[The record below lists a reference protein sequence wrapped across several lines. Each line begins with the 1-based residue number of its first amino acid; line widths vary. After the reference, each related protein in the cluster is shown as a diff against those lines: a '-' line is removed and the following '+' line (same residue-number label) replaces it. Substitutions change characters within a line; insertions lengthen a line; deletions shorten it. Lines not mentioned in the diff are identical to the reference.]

1 MGFSPRRSVF
11 IIPINTM
18 RRNIIVSALLLL
30 FITFAFSCEKKE
42 SPVKVTDEM
51 ARDTL
56 YDIMEYWYYWHDNM
70 PAINKKNYSNPYT
83 LLEALRYDKLDRW
96 SFVADYEK
104 FMADMAG
111 EFYGHGFSMGVDEED
126 NARIAMIYSE
136 SPLYIQGVRRG
147 WIVSSING
155 HDIATVIKN
164 GDAYTY
170 NLIFSAPTSAF
181 VFKKPDGTLWET
193 TSTKSKFT
201 INTVL
206 EYDTLKLKS
215 GTAGHLVLE
224 SFKSSTSAELEE
236 AFDFF
241 RDNNVSDLIIDFRYN
256 SGGYLDVALEMS
268 NYIAGNN
275 LNSEIFSL
283 LRYSDKRSR
292 HNYSYYF
299 GETSVPLDISNIVF
313 ITSRA
318 TASASEALINGLK
331 PFFNIVSVGDT
342 TYGKPMGMDGWACAE
357 KYIFYPVTFK
367 VVNAQGQGEYFGGL
381 PPEIIGGDDLKHDF
395 NDREEECLKYA
406 IEYLEN
412 GTVTAKSEESR
423 YRPVYMFNRPKW
435 SDNMFTT
442 IP

>member
-1 MGFSPRRSVF
+1 MTICQRS
-11 IIPINTM
+11 I
-18 RRNIIVSALLLL
+18 
-30 FITFAFSCEKKE
+30 
-42 SPVKVTDEM
+42 
-51 ARDTL
+51 
-56 YDIMEYWYYWHDNM
+56 
-70 PAINKKNYSNPYT
+70 KNYSNPYT

-111 EFYGHGFSMGVDEED
+111 EFYGHGFSMGIDEED

-181 VFKKPDGTLWET
+181 IFKKPDGTLWET

-236 AFDFF
+236 ALIF
-241 RDNNVSDLIIDFRYN
+241 RDNNVSDLIIDLRYN
-256 SGGYLDVALEMS
+256 SGGYLDVALRCQLHS
-268 NYIAGNN
+268 GNN
-275 LNSEIFSL
+275 LNSEIF
-283 LRYSDKRSR
+283 RYCGTAIKVE

-299 GETSVPLDISNIVF
+299 GETSVPLDVSNIVF

-331 PFFNIVSVGDT
+331 PFSISF
-342 TYGKPMGMDGWACAE
+342 PWATQHMENLWAWMAGHVPRSISLSCHLQSCE
-357 KYIFYPVTFK
+357 RPGPRRIFWRAAT
-367 VVNAQGQGEYFGGL
+367 
-381 PPEIIGGDDLKHDF
+381 
-395 NDREEECLKYA
+395 
-406 IEYLEN
+406 
-412 GTVTAKSEESR
+412 
-423 YRPVYMFNRPKW
+423 
-435 SDNMFTT
+435 
-442 IP
+442 

>member
-1 MGFSPRRSVF
+1 MKWP
-11 IIPINTM
+11 
-18 RRNIIVSALLLL
+18 
-30 FITFAFSCEKKE
+30 
-42 SPVKVTDEM
+42 
-51 ARDTL
+51 DTL

-111 EFYGHGFSMGVDEED
+111 EFYGHGFSMGIDEED
-126 NARIAMIYSE
+126 NARIAMIYSG

-170 NLIFSAPTSAF
+170 NLIFSTPTTAF

-224 SFKSSTSAELEE
+224 SFKVRPRRNWRRLLI
-236 AFDFF
+236 F
-241 RDNNVSDLIIDFRYN
+241 RDNNVSDLIIDLRYN

-268 NYIAGNN
+268 NYIAETT
-275 LNSEIFSL
+275 STPKFSL

-299 GETSVPLDISNIVF
+299 GRPLFLLMFQILF
-313 ITSRA
+313 LSRA
-318 TASASEALINGLK
+318 G
-331 PFFNIVSVGDT
+331 P
-342 TYGKPMGMDGWACAE
+342 
-357 KYIFYPVTFK
+357 
-367 VVNAQGQGEYFGGL
+367 Q
-381 PPEIIGGDDLKHDF
+381 H
-395 NDREEECLKYA
+395 RR
-406 IEYLEN
+406 
-412 GTVTAKSEESR
+412 AKR
-423 YRPVYMFNRPKW
+423 
-435 SDNMFTT
+435 
-442 IP
+442 